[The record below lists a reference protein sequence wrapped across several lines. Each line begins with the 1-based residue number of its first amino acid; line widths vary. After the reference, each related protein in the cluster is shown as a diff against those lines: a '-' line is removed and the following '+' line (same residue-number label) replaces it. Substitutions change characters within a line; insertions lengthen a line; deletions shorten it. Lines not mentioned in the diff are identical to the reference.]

1 LEPWIGPSRGH
12 YEEWLHGRKTG
23 TPTLCNFDYSG
34 MLIENNLLATV
45 AFRTGKKLEWD
56 ATNLKAVNCPEADQF
71 IRREYREGWSL

>member
-1 LEPWIGPSRGH
+1 M
-12 YEEWLHGRKTG
+12 
-23 TPTLCNFDYSG
+23 CNFDYSG